1 MCIFAFLTAKFIL
14 NLEIVFSVFLFSKN
28 DLLLLRKT
36 CNMIGRLIKDS
47 ILADYRRKK
56 VIVLLGARQVGK
68 TTLLSAP
75 FHNAEKVLSLNCDD
89 YDDAMLL
96 EGKTSTELK
105 YLLSPYE
112 LVFIDEVQRVKNIGL
127 TLKIIADLKLNTQVV
142 VTGSSSLS
150 LADEINEPATGRLI
164 EYNLFPFSLP
174 ELADSTSE
182 REEQRL
188 LENRMI
194 YGLYPEVVTEPGDA
208 KRTLVTLTNN
218 YLYKDLFAYK
228 GIKKPEIIQKLVRAL
243 ALQLGSEVSYNE
255 LSNLL
260 GVDKSTVENYINL
273 LEKCFVVFR
282 LDSFSRNLRNEI
294 KKGKKIYFYDNGVRN
309 AVLSNFAPL
318 ELRNDVGALW
328 ENLMVSERV
337 KRNSY
342 SGNFAQLFFWRT
354 HEQHEIDLI
363 EEQDGILHTFEFKWN
378 GKARSSQPKAFANT
392 YPNSTYEVI
401 TPENYWSFLK

>member
-1 MCIFAFLTAKFIL
+1 MINRIIKSSIL
-14 NLEIVFSVFLFSKN
+14 N
-28 DLLLLRKT
+28 
-36 CNMIGRLIKDS
+36 
-47 ILADYRRKK
+47 DYRRKK

-68 TTLLSAP
+68 TTLLSKLC
-75 FHNAEKVLSLNCDD
+75 EGKERVLSLNCDNV
-89 YDDAMLL
+89 DDMLAL
-96 EGKTSTELK
+96 EGKTTTELRQ
-105 YLLSPYE
+105 LLSSYE
-112 LVFIDEVQRVKNIGL
+112 LVFIDEAQRVKNIGL
-127 TLKIIADLKLNTQVV
+127 TLKMIGDLKLEAQVV
-142 VTGSSSLS
+142 VTGSSSLDM
-150 LADEINEPATGRLI
+150 ADEINEPATGRLI

-174 ELADSTSE
+174 ELALNSSE
-182 REEQRL
+182 REENRL
-188 LENRMI
+188 LESRMI

-208 KRTLVTLTNN
+208 KRTLMTLTNN

-228 GIKKPEIIQKLVRAL
+228 GIKKPELIQKLVRAL

-260 GVDKSTVENYINL
+260 GVDRATIETYINL

-294 KKGKKIYFYDNGVRN
+294 KKGKKVYFYDNGVRN

-318 ELRNDVGALW
+318 ELRTDVGALW

-342 SGNFAQLFFWRT
+342 AGNFAQLFFWRT
-354 HEQHEIDLI
+354 HEQQEIDLI
-363 EEQDGILHTFEFKWN
+363 EEQDGVLHTFEFKWN
-378 GKARSSQPKAFANT
+378 GKAKSNLPKAFAST

-401 TPENYWSFLK
+401 TPDNYWSFVK

>member
-1 MCIFAFLTAKFIL
+1 MRLQILFLYLCK
-14 NLEIVFSVFLFSKN
+14 
-28 DLLLLRKT
+28 KT
-36 CNMIGRLIKDS
+36 GMINRIIKCS
-47 ILADYRRKK
+47 ILSDYKRRK

-68 TTLLSAP
+68 TTLLS
-75 FHNAEKVLSLNCDD
+75 ELCEGKDRVLSLNCDNV
-89 YDDAMLL
+89 DDVLAL
-96 EGKTSTELK
+96 EGKTTTELRQ
-105 YLLSPYE
+105 LLSSYE
-112 LVFIDEVQRVKNIGL
+112 LVFIDEAQRVKNVGL
-127 TLKIIADLKLNTQVV
+127 TLKMIGDLKLETQVV
-142 VTGSSSLS
+142 VTGSSSPDM
-150 LADEINEPATGRLI
+150 ADEINEPATGRLI

-174 ELADSTSE
+174 ELALYSSE
-182 REEQRL
+182 REENRL

-208 KRTLVTLTNN
+208 KRTLMTLTNN

-228 GIKKPEIIQKLVRAL
+228 GIKKPELIQKLVRAL

-260 GVDKSTVENYINL
+260 GVDRGTVETYINL

-294 KKGKKIYFYDNGVRN
+294 KKGKKVYFYDNGVRN

-337 KRNSY
+337 KRNAY
-342 SGNFAQLFFWRT
+342 SGNYAQLFFWRT
-354 HEQHEIDLI
+354 HEQQEIDLI
-363 EEQDGILHTFEFKWN
+363 EEQDGMLHTFEFKWN
-378 GKARSSQPKAFANT
+378 GKARSSQPKVFASS
-392 YPNSTYEVI
+392 YPSSTYEVI
-401 TPENYWSFLK
+401 TPENYWAFLK